1 MILDNLSIF
10 RAMAKNYNSPGMNR
24 NMIGYTIK
32 ENFGHFTMRE
42 VRAYV
47 EATGDD
53 ISRYGS
59 QVPPFFFSRR
69 LYPLFKKV
77 ITHRDLG
84 MDLLRMVHGQ
94 QSLKCYEPISLGEN
108 FQVEVKIAD
117 IIGTPAGEMLL
128 IRTSGFKSDRLILES
143 DTGLMV
149 RNRKKI
155 DIEGGGPSPKRKKGK
170 KLRGGDIKLLIRTFR
185 GQQKKYAKVSKDT
198 NPIHTSEFFAR
209 LAGLPGTILHGVC
222 VIAMCA
228 NSLVDYAAERDPA
241 RMKFVS
247 ARFAYPVIPGDTL
260 TLVGS
265 RIELNGEDEIEFDV
279 YNSRGR
285 TVVKRG
291 AFACT

>member
-10 RAMAKNYNSPGMNR
+10 KAMARNYNSHGMNR
-24 NMIGYTIK
+24 GMIGYTIR
-32 ENFGHFTMRE
+32 ENFGHFTMQE
-42 VRAYV
+42 VKAYV
-47 EATGDD
+47 EATADD
-53 ISRYGS
+53 VSRYGS

-108 FQVEVKIAD
+108 FRVEVKIAD
-117 IIGTPAGEMLL
+117 ILETPAGEMLL
-128 IRTSGFKSDRLILES
+128 LRTSGFKSDRLILEA

-155 DIEGGGPSPKRKKGK
+155 GVEGDGPPPKKKRGR
-170 KLRGGDIKLLIRTFR
+170 KLRGGDIKLLIRTFK

-228 NSLVDYAAERDPA
+228 NSLVDYATERDPG
-241 RMKFVS
+241 RMKSVS

-265 RIELNGEDEIEFDV
+265 RIEMNGENEIDFDV

-285 TVVKRG
+285 AVVKRG
-291 AFACT
+291 AFSFM